1 MNPRALCPCS
11 LFYSDRLSVSF
22 LFLALIDVPKK
33 LTGCLELKGSV
44 LYFLEDDKTV
54 HALNRREW
62 TRRLLKY
69 CSQILI

>member
-1 MNPRALCPCS
+1 
-11 LFYSDRLSVSF
+11 LFYSNRLSVYF

-44 LYFLEDDKTV
+44 LHFLDDDKTG

-62 TRRLLKY
+62 TRRLLK
-69 CSQILI
+69 